1 MFKWIMRLLSAAV
14 VAVVVFGLWAR
25 KHYDSTSSPP
35 TASSTST
42 GANTALPPR
51 AGPLA
56 TTCGEPVLSDGGVGK
71 VRIGTRVDSVESQCR
86 VLKDAVQPG
95 PEGMTERRVTV
106 GFAEDSL
113 EAEIVDDRVW
123 RLDIT
128 SPRFRT
134 ADSLAVGS
142 TLGDLLRHGRARGA
156 VGEGRF
162 FVLSSN
168 HCGLSFELAGGIPAG
183 KSRTWDQKE
192 LSTLPL
198 TTRVKRILV
207 VRPDESCRAPEV
219 VIIDPARS

>member
-1 MFKWIMRLLSAAV
+1 MSKWIMRLLSAAV

-25 KHYDSTSSPP
+25 KRYDSTSSAP
-35 TASSTST
+35 TTSSTST
-42 GANTALPPR
+42 VANNPPSLK
-51 AGPLA
+51 AVPLA
-56 TTCGEPVLSDGGVGK
+56 TTCGEPLLTDGGVGK
-71 VRIGTRVDSVESQCR
+71 VRIGTRVDSLESQCR
-86 VLKDAVQPG
+86 VLKDALQPG
-95 PEGMTERRVTV
+95 PEGTTERRVTV

-142 TLGDLLRHGRARGA
+142 TLGDLLKHGGARGA

-162 FVLSSN
+162 FVLSPN

-183 KSRTWDQKE
+183 KSRSWDQKE
-192 LSTLPL
+192 LSSLPL
-198 TTRVKRILV
+198 TTRVKRIVV
-207 VRPDESCRAPEV
+207 VRPDESCRAS
-219 VIIDPARS
+219 RS